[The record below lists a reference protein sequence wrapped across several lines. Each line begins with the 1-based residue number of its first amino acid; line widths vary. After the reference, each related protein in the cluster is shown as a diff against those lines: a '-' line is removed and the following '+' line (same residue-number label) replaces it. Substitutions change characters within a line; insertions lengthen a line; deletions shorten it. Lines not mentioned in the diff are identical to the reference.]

1 MRKVGLSEGVTGLI
15 LQLLSVKKDTLG
27 IKNCPQMGWG
37 VAQRTEVIVL
47 GTNQVGNAAYW
58 SGLFYWKLKS
68 RCRKVTVGSCS
79 KGRVPGRGGI
89 SLGPWWES
97 KKVVERPG
105 VDLQRRKLNRNQ
117 SPVQCE
123 LYPRENEESCLSEFA
138 SPPTPSLSSFILYCA
153 LDSSSPPKLTQH
165 QAGDLGVLLRFCISL
180 AWVVFYCFQLNPAPG
195 GQLHKW
201 NLGTC

>member
-15 LQLLSVKKDTLG
+15 SQLLSVKKDTLG

-105 VDLQRRKLNRNQ
+105 VDLQRRKFNRNQ
-117 SPVQCE
+117 RVLCSVNCTQG
-123 LYPRENEESCLSEFA
+123 RMRRAVCLS
-138 SPPTPSLSSFILYCA
+138 LLH
-153 LDSSSPPKLTQH
+153 H
-165 QAGDLGVLLRFCISL
+165 QPLLCLVSFCIVPL
-180 AWVVFYCFQLNPAPG
+180 TAAAHPN
-195 GQLHKW
+195 
-201 NLGTC
+201 